1 MPTQTAAFSPG
12 SLSAPLAPPSG
23 ERPYK
28 IAAALAALLVLLTAA
43 F

>member
-1 MPTQTAAFSPG
+1 MPTPIAAFPPV
-12 SLSAPLAPPSG
+12 SLSASLAPPTG

>member
-1 MPTQTAAFSPG
+1 MPT
-12 SLSAPLAPPSG
+12 PLAALSPVPLSPPTG

-28 IAAALAALLVLLTAA
+28 IAAILAALLVLLTAA

>member
-1 MPTQTAAFSPG
+1 MPTQTAAFAPVP
-12 SLSAPLAPPSG
+12 LSPPSG
-23 ERPYK
+23 ERPYT